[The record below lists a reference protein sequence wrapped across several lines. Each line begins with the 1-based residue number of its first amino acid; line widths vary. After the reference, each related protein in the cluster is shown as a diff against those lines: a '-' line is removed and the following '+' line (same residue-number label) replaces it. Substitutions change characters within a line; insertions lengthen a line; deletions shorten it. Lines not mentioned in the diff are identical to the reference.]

1 MEMDLNVADGV
12 PDKPAATAR
21 SDSGMSESSVLNA
34 EASGTAPTPAEEG
47 SSSTPLPPAVLEFS
61 ILRSSASAE
70 GENDVGDEE
79 DATPSPPPHQQL
91 VTQELFPADAAPP
104 RPAPQHWA
112 ELGFV
117 CPEPPRPQPD
127 NRVVPHAPPLAP
139 LRPPQAAKK
148 SRRGPRSRSSQYR
161 GVTSEEERQYR
172 QYKKINPDARA
183 KWGAQRREEGKKKQR
198 RRLGSQ
204 VQECYEIAA
213 EYEGE
218 HDSEKLR

>member
-34 EASGTAPTPAEEG
+34 EASGAAPTPAEEG

-112 ELGFV
+112 ELGFL
-117 CPEPPRPQPD
+117 CPEPPRPQPQQS
-127 NRVVPHAPPLAP
+127 RATHAASGT
-139 LRPPQAAKK
+139 AAAAA
-148 SRRGPRSRSSQYR
+148 GGQ
-161 GVTSEEERQYR
+161 EEQ
-172 QYKKINPDARA
+172 ARA
-183 KWGAQRREEGKKKQR
+183 ALPQLSVPRRHE
-198 RRLGSQ
+198 
-204 VQECYEIAA
+204 
-213 EYEGE
+213 
-218 HDSEKLR
+218 